1 MTFKPTQNMYTTY
14 PTYQATSS
22 IIVRKKRTE
31 TIEICFLAGI
41 CCCGIVVA
49 IETKSPQKS
58 TMLNKVVVVSGGG
71 GRLERIRIAMLHPSS
86 LLFLLPSSKKKVI
99 MLLVL
104 QGRVV
109 PHCCSFSSRGTDGHA
124 QQELESRWMV
134 ASSNA
139 QELVA
144 GSRMY

>member
-1 MTFKPTQNMYTTY
+1 
-14 PTYQATSS
+14 
-22 IIVRKKRTE
+22 
-31 TIEICFLAGI
+31 
-41 CCCGIVVA
+41 
-49 IETKSPQKS
+49 
-58 TMLNKVVVVSGGG
+58 MLNKVVVVSGGG

-139 QELVA
+139 QELEA
-144 GSRMY
+144 GSRMYYSLLLRGQTNVEEGEHHSACRTCVS